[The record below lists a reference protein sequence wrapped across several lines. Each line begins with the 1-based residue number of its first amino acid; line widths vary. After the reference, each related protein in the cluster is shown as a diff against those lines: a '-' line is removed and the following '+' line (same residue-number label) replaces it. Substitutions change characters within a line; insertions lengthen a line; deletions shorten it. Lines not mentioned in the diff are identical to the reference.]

1 MDKSQW
7 AAPQVHEVDLR
18 KEKAWREARETCF
31 RHQQHCRNS
40 AFVFGPISLLLLPS
54 ANRKGS
60 VGRSDKEGS
69 EVVQLVLPVPL
80 LVTGLQAAPRNGTGL
95 FAFPCHLLQPLFG
108 RSSCHKL
115 SDFLIRMTRNT
126 VFVRYFC
133 AHGTVCMGSE
143 VGLCSVPGFV
153 PDSLVCFGVTGILP
167 VCCNIEITPVFSVS
181 FPFFPFVPL
190 SLSSCWK
197 GNNWSLQMCCK
208 E

>member
-31 RHQQHCRNS
+31 RHQQHCRTQHL
-40 AFVFGPISLLLLPS
+40 SLAQFLCCCCQVLTG
-54 ANRKGS
+54 KGS
-60 VGRSDKEGS
+60 VGRCDKEGT

-80 LVTGLQAAPRNGTGL
+80 LVTGLQAAPRKGTDL

-126 VFVRYFC
+126 VFMRCFC
-133 AHGTVCMGSE
+133 AYGTVCIGSE
-143 VGLCSVPGFV
+143 IGSFLCSCVLCSDWYFA
-153 PDSLVCFGVTGILP
+153 SLL
-167 VCCNIEITPVFSVS
+167 
-181 FPFFPFVPL
+181 
-190 SLSSCWK
+190 
-197 GNNWSLQMCCK
+197 
-208 E
+208 